1 MSQNFLKLGKNNIW
15 QNTSAKR
22 LFSLLDDVFKSMDQF
37 SLNYPLA
44 LKSSRCVVSTHRT
57 MSPDQRL
64 WTSCT
69 SGCFIIVCLSHHS
82 KQHLNIYKAVTMQQ
96 GHTPLTQLHWLRH
109 HVETGHNLQQLLSF
123 KQSSLFF
130 HLCLSLSMYIYT
142 LTHTHIWAHIYTNIK
157 FTSIVY
163 QFLRIWQI

>member
-96 GHTPLTQLHWLRH
+96 GHTPLTQLHWRSQPSAAS
-109 HVETGHNLQQLLSF
+109 VFQTIISF
-123 KQSSLFF
+123 FSFVPVSLNV
-130 HLCLSLSMYIYT
+130 YIH
-142 LTHTHIWAHIYTNIK
+142 THTHTYMGTYIYKYKVYVNSVSVSAHLTNLI
-157 FTSIVY
+157 FGI
-163 QFLRIWQI
+163 L